1 LVAATAFVAGWAL
14 IPITAGAPLG
24 MKAAVDRGFAVP
36 AMVGVPFGTTL
47 RTFKHLVG
55 LHYAFVAF
63 AFGQARL
70 TVLLFTG

>member
-1 LVAATAFVAGWAL
+1 
-14 IPITAGAPLG
+14 